1 MKKKAVVIAMA
12 AALAVSQYAAVFAAN
27 SPGTGVM
34 IPNEDSDGDYD
45 IGERVDQVTG
55 GSSSASG
62 TGNSSAATPG
72 GQTAAQI
79 TVPTESGTASQSGGQ
94 AVVGDTG
101 IEFVQGSESAVSGL
115 PETVVST
122 INAINTG
129 TGLAEAGTGL
139 DLSGYNAPG
148 RNHRSYDLSGRNQSG
163 KNRSYQYACVC
174 PKSGRGS
181 GNRTGA
187 LLQQHDFQVGA
198 DHAYICGCGKEDDP
212 CDHPELGNI
221 FGYL

>member
-27 SPGTGVM
+27 SPGTGVV

-79 TVPTESGTASQSGGQ
+79 TVPMK
-94 AVVGDTG
+94 
-101 IEFVQGSESAVSGL
+101 
-115 PETVVST
+115 
-122 INAINTG
+122 
-129 TGLAEAGTGL
+129 AEQPAR
-139 DLSGYNAPG
+139 AAARP
-148 RNHRSYDLSGRNQSG
+148 
-163 KNRSYQYACVC
+163 
-174 PKSGRGS
+174 
-181 GNRTGA
+181 
-187 LLQQHDFQVGA
+187 
-198 DHAYICGCGKEDDP
+198 
-212 CDHPELGNI
+212 
-221 FGYL
+221 

>member
-27 SPGTGVM
+27 SPGTGVV

-139 DLSGYNAPG
+139 DLSGYNALVG
-148 RNHRSYDLSGRNQSG
+148 TTAVMT
-163 KNRSYQYACVC
+163 YQAGTRVEKTGATNMPVYVPNLVEA
-174 PKSGRGS
+174 